1 MLDALERIVADL
13 SELDG
18 GAELDRARVAF
29 HERTGEFEVAD
40 RWYEERIGF
49 FFDWFLCDFGGAA
62 RWLDVKIDAET
73 DARRI
78 ARACTRSARS
88 LYRVRSIDEGVLLD
102 DLLGGARFALDPGAA
117 ARLTVG
123 DVFDGR
129 LLVVDAI
136 ALAPGIIFHPPE
148 THEAL
153 DELLQSLT
161 PFDGERGPVLDG
173 LLRMRMRLDRFTS
186 IRARH
191 IYRHEA
197 LDERDILSA
206 GWARKRRDPGALPG

>member
-1 MLDALERIVADL
+1 MLDTLERIVADL

-18 GAELDRARVAF
+18 GAELDRARAAF
-29 HERTGEFEVAD
+29 HEQTGEFDVAD
-40 RWYEERIGF
+40 SWYEERIAF

-62 RWLDVKIDAET
+62 RWLDVKVDVDEA
-73 DARRI
+73 ARQI

-88 LYRVRSIDEGVLLD
+88 LYRVRSIEDGVLLD
-102 DLLGGARFALDPGAA
+102 DRLGGARFALDDRTA

-129 LLVVDAI
+129 LLVVDTI
-136 ALAPGIIFHPPE
+136 ALAPGIIFHAPE

-153 DELLQSLT
+153 DEIVESLT
-161 PFDGERGPVLDG
+161 PFDGERAPVLDG

-191 IYRHEA
+191 IYRREA

-206 GWARKRRDPGALPG
+206 AWARKHRDPEELPG

>member
-1 MLDALERIVADL
+1 VLDTLERIVADL
-13 SELDG
+13 SALDG
-18 GAELDRARVAF
+18 GAELDRARAVF
-29 HERTGEFEVAD
+29 HDRTGEFEVAD

-62 RWLDVKIDAET
+62 RWLDVELDADDT
-73 DARRI
+73 SRRI

-102 DLLGGARFALDPGAA
+102 DRLGGARFELDERAA
-117 ARLTVG
+117 SRLTVG

-129 LLVVDAI
+129 LLVVDSI
-136 ALAPGIIFHPPE
+136 VLAPGIIFHPPE

-153 DELLQSLT
+153 DELVGSLT
-161 PFDGERGPVLDG
+161 PFDGERSQVLDG

-191 IYRHEA
+191 IYRREA
-197 LDERDILSA
+197 LEERDILSA
-206 GWARKRRDPGALPG
+206 AWARKQHDPGMLGG